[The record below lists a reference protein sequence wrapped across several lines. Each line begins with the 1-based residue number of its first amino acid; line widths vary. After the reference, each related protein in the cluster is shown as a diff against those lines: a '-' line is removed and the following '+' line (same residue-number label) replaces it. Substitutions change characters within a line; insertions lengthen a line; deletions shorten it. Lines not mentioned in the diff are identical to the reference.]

1 MKRGSIYF
9 FIGIVLAAA
18 VFYGVRYVRTPIDTQ
33 EIRVAK
39 REESFA
45 GQAYI
50 IRNESV
56 YSAPTAGTIYH
67 YAAEGARVSKNS
79 LISAVYNGEV
89 NEETLQELNNID
101 KKIEQIENNK
111 AKNELYVSDDSTNEN
126 RLENIRREI
135 VEAAFKNDISKMAEY
150 KDQINQIQS
159 GEAANADENT
169 LAMLKQERI
178 EIESRIGQIKQD
190 VYSQISGIFST
201 AIDGLEQVLTPE
213 SVMNYTVEDFQ
224 HIPEP
229 RISNTPKSAADL
241 GENIC
246 KVADNHVWYV
256 MMLVDKEDL
265 SNVKTNTAAEIR
277 FDKIP
282 GVQTAVNVVH
292 IAEALDGDKAVIVFK
307 SERYSEGVFSIRE
320 SAAEVILKSYE
331 GFEIPVH
338 AIRVK
343 DGQTG
348 VMIQKGTGEIFKKCE
363 VIYTDAQSETAIV
376 KAVTGERNILT
387 VGDRVVLGEKTDNPD
402 PG

>member
-1 MKRGSIYF
+1 MRKGSIF
-9 FIGIVLAAA
+9 IIIGIVLAAA

-39 REESFA
+39 REESFS

-56 YSAPTAGTIYH
+56 YPAPAAGTVYH
-67 YAAEGARVSKNS
+67 YTGEGARVGKNS
-79 LISAVYNGEV
+79 LVSAVYNGQV

-101 KKIEQIENNK
+101 KKIQQVENDK
-111 AKNELYVSDDSTNEN
+111 TKNELYVSDASTNEN
-126 RLENIRREI
+126 RLENIRKEI
-135 VEAAFKNDISKMAEY
+135 VDAAFKNDISKMQEY
-150 KDQINQIQS
+150 KDRINQIQS
-159 GEAANADENT
+159 GEAVSDENT

-178 EIESRIGQIKQD
+178 EIESRIGQTKQD

-213 SVMNYTVEDFQ
+213 TIMDYTTEDFRK
-224 HIPEP
+224 IPEP
-229 RISNTPKSAADL
+229 RVSNTPKSMANA

-256 MMLVDKEDL
+256 MVLVDKKDL
-265 SNVKTNTAAEIR
+265 ANVKTDTAAEIR
-277 FDKIP
+277 FEKIP

-292 IAEALDGDKAVIVFK
+292 IAEEPEGDQAVVVFK
-307 SERYSEGVFSIRE
+307 SERYSEGVFSIRK
-320 SAAEVILKSYE
+320 SDAQIILKSYE

-338 AIRVK
+338 SIRVK

-348 VMIQKGTGEIFKKCE
+348 VMVKKGTGEIFKKCE
-363 VIYTDAQSETAIV
+363 VIYTDTQSETAIV
-376 KAVTGERNILT
+376 KAVTGERNILA
-387 VGDRVVLGEKTDNPD
+387 VGDRVVLGEKTDNPN